1 MNTKII
7 VIVGPTAS
15 GKTAVAVEL
24 AKRLNGE
31 IISADSRT
39 IFQGMDIGTAKPDF
53 LERGDVPHFG
63 FDLVRPDERF
73 TVVDW
78 KNYAK
83 EKISEI
89 LARGKQPIVVGG
101 TGLYVDALVFDYQ
114 FSEEAKKGG
123 LDRKKM
129 GDEYE
134 IYGILTDREE
144 LGKRIKKRVQS
155 MFNEKLYE
163 ECRKLAS
170 KYDFGLP
177 AMKSNIYR
185 YVWDYLNGVSSLEEA
200 INLASTSDFQLAKR
214 QMTWFKRNPEI
225 KWYKREEI
233 LDKILEK
240 FQVEHY

>member
-1 MNTKII
+1 MKFTVVALARFLYLKMNTKII

-39 IFQGMDIGTAKPDF
+39 IFQGMDIGTAKPNL
-53 LERGDVPHFG
+53 LERGGVPHFG

-83 EKISEI
+83 EKIAEI

-114 FSEEAKKGG
+114 FSDEAKKGE

-144 LGKRIKKRVQS
+144 LGVRIKKRVQS
-155 MFNEKLYE
+155 MFSE
-163 ECRKLAS
+163 E
-170 KYDFGLP
+170 P

-233 LDKILEK
+233 LEKILEK

>member
-1 MNTKII
+1 M
-7 VIVGPTAS
+7 
-15 GKTAVAVEL
+15 
-24 AKRLNGE
+24 
-31 IISADSRT
+31 
-39 IFQGMDIGTAKPDF
+39 
-53 LERGDVPHFG
+53 
-63 FDLVRPDERF
+63 
-73 TVVDW
+73 VDW

-83 EKISEI
+83 EKIAEI

-114 FSEEAKKGG
+114 FSEEAKKGE

-129 GDEYE
+129 GDEYK

-144 LGKRIKKRVQS
+144 LGARIKKRVQA
-155 MFNEKLYE
+155 MFNEELYT
-163 ECRKLAS
+163 ECRELAS
-170 KYDFGLP
+170 RYDFGLP
-177 AMKSNIYR
+177 SMKSNIYR
-185 YVWDYLNGVSSLEEA
+185 YVWDYLKGVSDLEEA

-233 LDKILEK
+233 LEKILAE